1 MPSQPE
7 NESYIAGGQRRAD
20 PDGGYTVPTG
30 DGLSVRQ
37 LPNGNIEGEVP
48 SIRMLTIADVSQVE
62 RHDIAHVYDTVSH
75 TLHFAGGGVLSY
87 MHAVNGCGYEIS
99 GRCVHLE
106 VSPDGTI
113 VVFGTLRA

>member
-1 MPSQPE
+1 MNQAPKAPPDHG
-7 NESYIAGGQRRAD
+7 SYI
-20 PDGGYTVPTG
+20 DGGYTMPTG
-30 DGLSVRQ
+30 DGLSVRR
-37 LPNGNIEGEVP
+37 LPNGNIEGNVP

-87 MHAVNGCGYEIS
+87 MHAVNGRGYEIS

-106 VSPDGTI
+106 ASPDGTI